1 MWHWSLEAYG
11 EDVERVHELTEKL
24 PNTAKQLATTA
35 LIQGLKSSCKR
46 GSLVLMLTIVT
57 ASGLDDVI
65 RELKSA
71 VRLKERTAVE
81 EKPSREEGHVLN
93 VEANRKKNTI
103 KRHNCGRVGHLK
115 RHCCQPKRNDG
126 DEGTQPIAA
135 MVIHSVCVDAEPSG
149 HVVEGALLYD
159 SGASHRVVND
169 LEYTRGVRTSE
180 VKRVVPGG

>member
-1 MWHWSLEAYG
+1 MWHWSLAAYG

-24 PNTAKQLATTA
+24 ANTEFDAAKQLATNA
-35 LIQGLKSSCKR
+35 LIQGLKNSCKR

-81 EKPSREEGHVLN
+81 EKPSREEVHVRN

-103 KRHNCGRVGHLK
+103 KRHK
-115 RHCCQPKRNDG
+115 
-126 DEGTQPIAA
+126 
-135 MVIHSVCVDAEPSG
+135 
-149 HVVEGALLYD
+149 
-159 SGASHRVVND
+159 
-169 LEYTRGVRTSE
+169 
-180 VKRVVPGG
+180 